1 MVKTHGTG
9 KPFGEGQDVR
19 QKVVVKLMQLF
30 GMLLRDNE
38 RMASAE
44 GLDIKKCKPG
54 RVIYASYYGDIR
66 FLGFKQLVGG

>member
-1 MVKTHGTG
+1 
-9 KPFGEGQDVR
+9 
-19 QKVVVKLMQLF
+19 MQLF

-66 FLGFKQLVGG
+66 FLGFKQLVGGLDLCSARGNVPCDNKT